1 MMKERGGLVNRFW
14 LSRAAWVL
22 TLAFCAASSGWSF
35 AELDLDGARALY
47 QQTQYRQALKILEPA
62 QPKSPAAYALLGQC
76 YYMLEDYKKASEALQ
91 KAVDADRSNSV
102 YWDWL
107 GRAYGRRA
115 ETSSFITAP
124 SYASK
129 TRQYFEKA
137 VELDPENL
145 DAIDD
150 LFEYYLEAPGFLGGG
165 KDKAAEL
172 SERIRQR
179 APAKYHS
186 MQARLAE
193 KDKKL
198 DVAEREWRAAAEAA
212 PNEAGRLIDLA
223 RFLARQARHAE
234 SDAAFEQAQELAPE
248 SVQLKFQRART
259 YVDAQRNLDQA
270 RTLLEEYLK
279 SPLTPDDPP
288 RSEAQKLLQKITKG

>member
-1 MMKERGGLVNRFW
+1 VERLLMLRPAILMGLA
-14 LSRAAWVL
+14 L
-22 TLAFCAASSGWSF
+22 CAASPGWAL
-35 AELDLDGARALY
+35 AEPDMNAARAFY
-47 QQTQYRQALKILEPA
+47 QKTQYRQALQLLEPA
-62 QPKSPAAYALLGQC
+62 QPQSPAVFALLGQC
-76 YYMLEDYKKASEALQ
+76 YYMLEDFKKASEAFQ
-91 KAVDADRSNSV
+91 KAVDADSGNSV
-102 YWDWL
+102 HWDWL

-129 TRQYFEKA
+129 ARQHFEKA

-145 DAIDD
+145 DATDD

-179 APAKYHS
+179 APAKYHA

-198 DVAEREWRAAAEAA
+198 DVAEREWRAAVEAA
-212 PNEAGRLIDLA
+212 PTEAGRRIDLA
-223 RFLARQARHAE
+223 RFLARQARYAE
-234 SDAAFEQAQELAPE
+234 SDAAFDQARQLAPE

-288 RSEAQKLLQKITKG
+288 RADAQELLRKIPRG

>member
-1 MMKERGGLVNRFW
+1 MQRIALIV
-14 LSRAAWVL
+14 A
-22 TLAFCAASSGWSF
+22 LALCVASSGWSV
-35 AELDLDGARALY
+35 AEPDLDSARALY
-47 QQTQYRQALKILEPA
+47 QQTQYQQALERIAPI
-62 QPKSPAAYALLGQC
+62 QPKSASAYALLGQC
-76 YYMLEDYKKASEALQ
+76 YYMLEDYKKASEAFQ
-91 KAVDADRSNSV
+91 RAVDADEDNSV

-145 DAIDD
+145 DATDD

-172 SERIRQR
+172 SERVRQR

-186 MQARLAE
+186 MQAQLAE
-193 KDKKL
+193 KDKKM
-198 DVAEREWRAAAEAA
+198 DIAEQQWRAAAKVAST
-212 PNEAGRLIDLA
+212 GVDRLIDLA
-223 RFLARQARHAE
+223 RFLARQGRHAE
-234 SDAAFEQAQELAPE
+234 SDAVFEQARELAPE

-259 YVDAQRNLDQA
+259 YIDAKRNLDQA

-288 RSEAQKLLQKITKG
+288 RSDAQKLLQRIA

>member
-1 MMKERGGLVNRFW
+1 MLRLAILMGLA
-14 LSRAAWVL
+14 L
-22 TLAFCAASSGWSF
+22 CAASPGWAL
-35 AELDLDGARALY
+35 AEPDMDAARAFY
-47 QQTQYRQALKILEPA
+47 QKTQYRQALQLLEPA
-62 QPKSPAAYALLGQC
+62 QPQSPAVFALRGQC
-76 YYMLEDYKKASEALQ
+76 YYMLEDFKKASEAFQ
-91 KAVDADRSNSV
+91 KAVDADSGNSV
-102 YWDWL
+102 FWDWL

-129 TRQYFEKA
+129 ARQHFEKA

-145 DAIDD
+145 DATDD

-179 APAKYHS
+179 APAKYHA

-193 KDKKL
+193 KDKRL
-198 DVAEREWRAAAEAA
+198 DLAEREWRAAVEAA
-212 PNEAGRLIDLA
+212 PTEAGRRIDLA
-223 RFLARQARHAE
+223 RFLALQARYAE
-234 SDAAFEQAQELAPE
+234 SDAAFDQARQLAPE

-259 YVDAQRNLDQA
+259 YVDANRNLDQA
-270 RTLLEEYLK
+270 RTLLEEYLN

-288 RSEAQKLLQKITKG
+288 RADAQELLRKIPRG

>member
-1 MMKERGGLVNRFW
+1 VAL
-14 LSRAAWVL
+14 
-22 TLAFCAASSGWSF
+22 CAAAASLPGWAL
-35 AELDLDGARALY
+35 AEPDINAARDLYRR
-47 QQTQYRQALKILEPA
+47 TEYRQALQLLEPA
-62 QPKSPAAYALLGQC
+62 QPKTAALYVLLGQC
-76 YYMLEDYKKASEALQ
+76 YYMLEDFKKAGEAFQ
-91 KAVDADRSNSV
+91 KAVDDEGGNSV
-102 YWDWL
+102 YWNWL

-129 TRQYFEKA
+129 ARQFFEKA
-137 VELDPENL
+137 VALDPENL
-145 DAIDD
+145 DATDD

-165 KDKAAEL
+165 KDKAAAL

-193 KDKKL
+193 KEKKL
-198 DVAEREWRAAAEAA
+198 DVAEREWRAAVDVA
-212 PNEAGRLIDLA
+212 PGEPGRLIDLA
-223 RFLARQARHAE
+223 RFLARQGRNAE
-234 SDAAFEQAQELAPE
+234 SDAAFEQARKLAPD

-259 YVDAQRNLDQA
+259 YIDAKRNLDQA

-288 RSEAQKLLQKITKG
+288 RAEAQELLRKIPRG